1 MGSLINK
8 DLEQVTTSMGFSFNL
23 KKKTKSEGGAWGRVV
38 NGVGL
43 DVIKFYDSTVFI
55 SDKKVNIY
63 ISHI

>member
-1 MGSLINK
+1 M
-8 DLEQVTTSMGFSFNL
+8 
-23 KKKTKSEGGAWGRVV
+23 